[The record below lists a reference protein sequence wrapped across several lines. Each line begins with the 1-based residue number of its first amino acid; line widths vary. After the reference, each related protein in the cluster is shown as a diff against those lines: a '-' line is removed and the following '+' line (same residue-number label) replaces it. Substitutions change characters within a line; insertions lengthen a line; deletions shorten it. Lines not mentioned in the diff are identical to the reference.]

1 MGRSA
6 AGAALLLV
14 GVYLSFFLD
23 SAPAPTIVLVF
34 ALVFVLSLPRYLG
47 RSVPGLE
54 PAKR

>member
-34 ALVFVLSLPRYLG
+34 ALVFVLSLLRYLG